1 MNAYVTNNNIA
12 TEYDGVVVSQGIV
25 GLIGIGS
32 LTFGV
37 ALGLDYLMDKN
48 HKYWIYPAA
57 LKLVFSW
64 LENPEVY
71 GRYLKRIVKT
81 AISKLGFTKLIVLSV
96 AELMA
101 FRSIVNVA
109 NVSATHSV

>member
-48 HKYWIYPAA
+48 HKYWIYQGKPWA
-57 LKLVFSW
+57 
-64 LENPEVY
+64 
-71 GRYLKRIVKT
+71 
-81 AISKLGFTKLIVLSV
+81 GFTIGLNL
-96 AELMA
+96 
-101 FRSIVNVA
+101 N
-109 NVSATHSV
+109 